1 MPSTPD
7 LAPRRVH
14 LLQTGAFRLDGGG
27 MFGLVPKTMWSQ
39 WIAADESNR
48 IPLATRSLLV
58 ESTDGLVL
66 VEAGCGDKWTDRER
80 ASVETVIDLDADEN
94 TCPACLEPFRG
105 HPSRC
110 PSCGLRIG

>member
-1 MPSTPD
+1 V
-7 LAPRRVH
+7 LAVASH
-14 LLQTGAFRLDGGG
+14 QAQLALEQIEAHFTHG
-27 MFGLVPKTMWSQ
+27 M
-39 WIAADESNR
+39 
-48 IPLATRSLLV
+48 
-58 ESTDGLVL
+58 
-66 VEAGCGDKWTDRER
+66 TDRER